1 VRVELSSGGFG
12 SIVDGKEELFL
23 GLIELFGGGVVGRRI
38 DLIVNAT
45 LFCTLQPEFLMSWNS

>member
-1 VRVELSSGGFG
+1 
-12 SIVDGKEELFL
+12 VDGKEELFL